1 MQESHPIRKIFNRL
15 LPNRPAKRTN
25 EWDQLD
31 AAQKNELSLQFIAK
45 GEIALL
51 NNDEIALTHFESA
64 ACIDERNPGIWYRG
78 GLALFDF
85 GLKRGN
91 EKALLLASRYFKLA
105 AQLSPEMPEIWTA
118 WGSVLLQLGIAYNE
132 HHYYL
137 EAKEKCQRAIA
148 TSASLPRP
156 IQAQL
161 YWDYGLVWTELAQ
174 HSGEA
179 VDVRLAIEAF
189 STAMESFTTPSS
201 AFLHDSGNAYFQ
213 LGLLTNDSR
222 LYLQAVN
229 LLQRAVEQDV
239 RFREGWMSLAN
250 AYSQLYINT
259 MDERIATLANDC
271 YERLCQTQSRD
282 PESWLGW
289 AQLLGESGKLNR
301 DPKKLKASIE
311 KAARGTAIDSENPLL
326 LCQWVESLSHLASL
340 TNRLDL
346 LIEAENKI
354 LRATDQ
360 FPDDPDLWHTYGIC
374 LIAFG
379 QYYSDP
385 DYYEQAI
392 EKLQY
397 GLSLDRTHAEL
408 WHALASAHSA
418 IADLTDD
425 LDMIERSTRF
435 YDRAMDLKPA
445 CPALIF
451 DAANAY
457 LLSCDLHDTQ
467 EELDQS
473 IILYESLLQNHKDS
487 ILNHPEWLFQYAA
500 ALEWLGDFT
509 DDEGQF
515 VRAMDLYLHVLLI
528 DPETPR
534 IHFRVAMCLV
544 RLGESS
550 IEGEYYTKA
559 MNYFRMAARQDKE
572 DDAIFLE
579 WGLACIHLA
588 HHTLHADEQHY
599 ADAEQKLIRAGQL
612 GNLNAYYNLACLY
625 SILGR
630 YDEAMQLVRKA
641 EKASALPPI
650 EELLEDEWL
659 DNLRQTKDFT
669 EFLASIESSHGEK

>member
-1 MQESHPIRKIFNRL
+1 MFSRL
-15 LPNRPAKRTN
+15 LPTKSIRHAAK
-25 EWDQLD
+25 WDQLD
-31 AAQKNELSLQFIAK
+31 SAQKKELCEQFVAK

-51 NNDEIALTHFESA
+51 NNDQIALGHFESA
-64 ACIDERNPGIWYRG
+64 AGIDERNPSVWYRG

-91 EKALLLASRYFKLA
+91 EKALLLSSRYFKLA
-105 AQLSPEMPEIWTA
+105 SQLSPDHPEVWTA
-118 WGSVLLQLGIAYNE
+118 WGSVLLQLGIAYSE

-137 EAKEKCQRAIA
+137 EARDKCQRAIA
-148 TSASLPRP
+148 TATDLPRP
-156 IQAQL
+156 VQAQL
-161 YWDYGLVWTELAQ
+161 FWDYGLIWTELAQ

-179 VDVRLAIEAF
+179 VDVRLAIQAF
-189 STAMESFTTPSS
+189 STAMECFAHPS
-201 AFLHDSGNAYFQ
+201 AEFLHDSGNAYFQ

-222 LYLQAVN
+222 LYLQAIS
-229 LLQRAVEQDV
+229 LLQRAVEQEP
-239 RFREGWMSLAN
+239 RFFEGWMSLAS

-259 MDERIATLANDC
+259 MDERVATLANDC
-271 YERLCQTQSRD
+271 YERICQTQSRNS
-282 PESWLGW
+282 ECWLGW

-301 DPKKLKASIE
+301 DPRKLKNSIE
-311 KAARGTAIDSENPLL
+311 KAARGTAIDPTNPLL
-326 LCQWVESLSHLASL
+326 LCQWVESLSHLAAL
-340 TNRLDL
+340 TSRLDL

-354 LRATDQ
+354 LKATDQ

-397 GLSLDRTHAEL
+397 GLSIDRTHAEL
-408 WHALASAHSA
+408 WQALASAHAA

-425 LDMIERSTRF
+425 PDMITRASRF
-435 YDRAMDLKPA
+435 FNRAMDLKPA

-457 LLSCDLHDTQ
+457 LLSCDLFDSQ
-467 EELDQS
+467 EDLDAAIS
-473 IILYESLLQNHKDS
+473 LYESLLQNHKDS
-487 ILNHPEWLFQYAA
+487 VLNHPEWLFQYAA

-509 DDEGQF
+509 EDEGQF

-534 IHFRVAMCLV
+534 IHFRIAMCLI

-550 IEGEYYTKA
+550 IEGEYYAKA

-588 HHTLHADEQHY
+588 HHSFSDNDQHY
-599 ADAEQKLIRAGQL
+599 LDAEQKLIRAGQL
-612 GNLNAYYNLACLY
+612 GNIHAYYTLACLY
-625 SILGR
+625 SILGK
-630 YDEAMQLVRKA
+630 YPEAMQLIRKA
-641 EKASALPPI
+641 EKLSVLPPI
-650 EELLEDEWL
+650 EEMVEDEWL
-659 DNLRQTKDFT
+659 DNLRQTKEFT
-669 EFLASIESSHGEK
+669 EFLASLENSHGEK